1 MVVVFVLCIV
11 MIITKIILTTFHLV
25 VAIFAYSFT
34 DLFHMFEMLNTVFT
48 TAVVI
53 FLIKI
58 FPNFYD
64 DSLLETNPDVL
75 QVVSKV
81 AYYQ

>member
-53 FLIKI
+53 YLI
-58 FPNFYD
+58 
-64 DSLLETNPDVL
+64 
-75 QVVSKV
+75 
-81 AYYQ
+81 